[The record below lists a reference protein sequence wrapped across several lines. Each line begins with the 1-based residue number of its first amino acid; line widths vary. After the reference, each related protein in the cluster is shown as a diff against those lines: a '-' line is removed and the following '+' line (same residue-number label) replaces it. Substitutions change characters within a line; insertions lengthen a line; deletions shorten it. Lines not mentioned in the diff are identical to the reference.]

1 MTNRLRRESLNSNL
15 QNEENRVEES
25 AGGGDEDLRAKLMM
39 SSVLERNPERR
50 KVAREAVE
58 AVELEAEK
66 QMRVDEQE
74 EVRRTKEALTVRDDD
89 IVSVNFDHRKFELM
103 DELKEV
109 LDRGEELSPFEG
121 RQVEQL

>member
-66 QMRVDEQE
+66 QMQVDEQE
-74 EVRRTKEALTVRDDD
+74 EVRRTKGALTVRDDD

-103 DELKEV
+103 DELEEV